1 MAEDR
6 RRDPASAGSGINRTS
21 ARRVL
26 TAAFTAA
33 LAGALMLV
41 LGGVLLAKGGAEG
54 WWALAIAGGAACAI
68 GCWIGYETTKEH
80 FQALDRL
87 RGFAVAMRAAGGGVS
102 LGGPPVGDMESAAL
116 RDAMIDALS
125 ARDMQR
131 TAGDNRLAAILANL
145 PDAVVVVTARG
156 QVSLLNGP
164 AKRLLGADRA
174 ALGTSLF
181 DAISRDSLI
190 AAWNDARR
198 IARPVQA
205 RLNLAEGG
213 NVPATVADLGPQAGA
228 LIVIAAPDAPSVK
241 ATLDHDLSLHEAPP
255 VAPPPTRSTALDEL
269 PLAALDTE
277 TTGLVPVADRIVS
290 LGGVRLHGA
299 TIYRATA
306 LDRLVRP
313 GVPVPPRASA
323 IHGLTDAMLADAQAF
338 PAHLE
343 ALQSLIDGAVPVGHN
358 IGFDMA
364 IIDAECRRAAIAWT
378 PPAYTLCTLR
388 LAAALDPQEEN
399 LDLEAVAVRHGLD
412 PLGRHSALGDSL
424 LTAALWQRMLP
435 RLHERGIAT
444 LGQALDFAQTATRV
458 IALQK
463 TAGW

>member
-6 RRDPASAGSGINRTS
+6 RRDPASAGSGISRTS

-26 TAAFTAA
+26 VAAFGAA
-33 LAGALMLV
+33 LAGALMLA
-41 LGGVLLAKGGAEG
+41 LGTVLLAKGGAEA

-87 RGFAVAMRAAGGGVS
+87 RGFAVAMRAAGGGALS
-102 LGGPPVGDMESAAL
+102 GPPVGDRESAAL
-116 RDAMIDALS
+116 RDAMIEALN
-125 ARDMQR
+125 ARDRQR
-131 TAGDNRLAAILANL
+131 AAGDTQLAAILANL

-164 AKRLLGADRA
+164 AKRLLGAERA
-174 ALGTSLF
+174 ALGSSLF
-181 DAISRDSLI
+181 DALSRDSLI

-198 IARPVQA
+198 NGRPAQAGLVLSDGGSVQ
-205 RLNLAEGG
+205 
-213 NVPATVADLGPQAGA
+213 ATVADLGAQAGA
-228 LIVIAAPDAPSVK
+228 LIVIPAPDAPG
-241 ATLDHDLSLHEAPP
+241 AAAILDHDLSLHD
-255 VAPPPTRSTALDEL
+255 APPPTPRPDRATALSEL
-269 PLAALDTE
+269 PLVALDSE
-277 TTGLVPVADRIVS
+277 TTGLVPAADRIVA

-299 TIYRATA
+299 TLYRATA
-306 LDRLVRP
+306 LDRLVHP
-313 GVPVPPRASA
+313 GVPVPARASA
-323 IHGLTDAMLADAQAF
+323 IHGLTDAMLADAPPFA
-338 PAHLE
+338 AHLE
-343 ALQSLIDGAVPVGHN
+343 ALRELIDGAVPVGHN

-364 IIDAECRRAAIAWT
+364 IIEAECHRAALAWT
-378 PPAYTLCTLR
+378 PPAFTLCTLQ
-388 LAAALDPQEEN
+388 LAAALDPLEEN
-399 LDLEAVAVRHGLD
+399 LELEAVAVRHGLD

-435 RLHERGIAT
+435 RLQERGIVT
-444 LGQALDFAQTATRV
+444 LGQALDFARSAKRV

>member
-26 TAAFTAA
+26 IAAFTAA
-33 LAGALMLV
+33 LAGAFTLV
-41 LGGVLLAKGGAEG
+41 LGAVLLAKGGAEG

-87 RGFAVAMRAAGGGVS
+87 RGFAVAMRATGGGP
-102 LGGPPVGDMESAAL
+102 LNGPPVGDRESAAL
-116 RDAMIDALS
+116 RDAMIDALN

-131 TAGDNRLAAILANL
+131 AAGHNQLAAILANL

-164 AKRLLGADRA
+164 AKSLLGAERA

-181 DAISRDSLI
+181 DAVSRDSLI

-198 IARPVQA
+198 TGRPAQA
-205 RLNLAEGG
+205 RLGLTAGG
-213 NVPATVADLGPQAGA
+213 AVQATVADLGAQAGA
-228 LIVIAAPDAPSVK
+228 LIVIPAPDAPRVE

-255 VAPPPTRSTALDEL
+255 AAPPPDRSTMLAEL
-269 PLAALDTE
+269 ALAALDSE
-277 TTGLVPVADRIVS
+277 TTGLVPAADRIVA

-306 LDRLVRP
+306 LDRLVHP

-323 IHGLTDAMLADAQAF
+323 IHGLTDAMLADAPAF
-338 PAHLE
+338 AAHLDVLRE
-343 ALQSLIDGAVPVGHN
+343 LTDGAVPVGHN

-364 IIDAECRRAAIAWT
+364 IIAAECRRAGLDWM
-378 PPAYTLCTLR
+378 PPAFTLCTLQ

-435 RLHERGIAT
+435 RLQERGIAT
-444 LGQALDFAQTATRV
+444 LGQALDFAQTAKRV

>member
-1 MAEDR
+1 MAEHL
-6 RRDPASAGSGINRTS
+6 RRDTASAGSGINRTS

-26 TAAFTAA
+26 IAAFTAA
-33 LAGALMLV
+33 LAGAFTLV
-41 LGGVLLAKGGAEG
+41 LGAVLLAKGGAEG

-87 RGFAVAMRAAGGGVS
+87 RGFAVAMRAAGGG
-102 LGGPPVGDMESAAL
+102 GPINGPPVGDRESAAL
-116 RDAMIDALS
+116 RDAMIDALN

-131 TAGDNRLAAILANL
+131 AAGDKQLAAILANL

-156 QVSLLNGP
+156 QVSLLNSP
-164 AKRLLGADRA
+164 AKSLLGAERA

-181 DAISRDSLI
+181 DAVSRDSLI

-198 IARPVQA
+198 TGRPAQTRLGLTAGGAVQ
-205 RLNLAEGG
+205 
-213 NVPATVADLGPQAGA
+213 ATVADLGAQAGA
-228 LIVIAAPDAPSVK
+228 LIVIPAPDAPHVE

-255 VAPPPTRSTALDEL
+255 AAPPPDRSTALNDL

-277 TTGLVPVADRIVS
+277 TTGLVPAADRIVA

-306 LDRLVRP
+306 LDRLVHP

-323 IHGLTDAMLADAQAF
+323 IHGLTDAMLADAPAF
-338 PAHLE
+338 PAHLD
-343 ALQSLIDGAVPVGHN
+343 ALRDLTDGAVPVGHN
-358 IGFDMA
+358 IGFDMT

-378 PPAYTLCTLR
+378 PPAFTLCTLQ

-435 RLHERGIAT
+435 RLQERGIAT
-444 LGQALDFAQTATRV
+444 LGQALDFAQSAKRV
-458 IALQK
+458 IAFQK